1 MDKADKLFAKLDDS
15 YERYLLTYGAK
26 GDLIRNLNKLISYR
40 SGPFSTSGLYPVVN
54 KSYIACIDILDEK
67 KGRYRVYFSGDPD
80 DYQILSYPIVASAFY
95 CRGMNE
101 GD

>member
-15 YERYLLTYGAK
+15 YERYLLTYGADR
-26 GDLIRNLNKLISYR
+26 DLIKNLNKLISYR
-40 SGPFSTSGLYPVVN
+40 LRPFSTSGLYPVVN
-54 KSYIACIDILDEK
+54 KSHITCIDILDGK
-67 KGRYRVYFSGDPD
+67 KGRYRVYFSDDPD
-80 DYQILSYPIVASAFY
+80 DYLILSYSIVASAFY